1 MGIKEVFK
9 TQREKIAQ
17 HVRKNSKVFYQ
28 YVSSKI
34 EGRESVSN
42 LLKEDGTLTQNDHE
56 IAEVLKS
63 FFHSVFTDDSNDNT
77 LPVFDRRT
85 LETLSHIEVSEDQM
99 VKALQSLKVDKSPG
113 PDGLHP
119 RILREVASK

>member
-1 MGIKEVFK
+1 MK
-9 TQREKIAQ
+9 
-17 HVRKNSKVFYQ
+17 KNSKVFYQ

-34 EGRESVSN
+34 KGRESVSN

-77 LPVFDRRT
+77 LPAFDRRT
-85 LETLSHIEVSEDQM
+85 LETLSHIEVSENQM
-99 VKALQSLKVDKSPG
+99 VKALQSLKADKSPG
-113 PDGLHP
+113 PDGLH
-119 RILREVASK
+119 LGHGH